1 LRGIVSLVIGLM
13 ALIGLVSGG
22 SIPKF
27 VVDSM
32 TFPFA
37 SDYINISS
45 NADFEGY
52 GLRGS
57 GTAEDPY
64 LIEGLNLSDHV
75 GNGIVIR
82 NTDAHLVI
90 KDCIMQNLSGRYRYV
105 SSQGISVEEAENV
118 RAKDCQVSSII
129 FEGVENGCIENCTT
143 DEEIY
148 VANNPR
154 SGSYLIRGCEAGG
167 GLYIMGAAN
176 CLVEDCLVKDG
187 EFGVTNSIN
196 ATFRNI
202 TLQNCT
208 FFPSGLSG
216 ASFEEIDLIGSDTLI
231 LGLNPDEFQIHLK
244 NSTVDGR
251 QVFYYEDRDDL
262 ELKDLNA
269 GYIWLLNCTGARL
282 DGVEASAIF
291 VARSSGARI
300 ENSMIREGGQGIVL
314 SLSKDCII
322 SNNSIPNSSE
332 GITVG
337 RFDRFSSNNTL
348 HHNLIR
354 ARGPSNDGSE
364 VAGIRVYTESN
375 SIGDNIITDSEIGI
389 LIAGADNTVVGN
401 TIANNDVG
409 IRVEENYNSITGNNF
424 FYNAMS
430 GVQEKNKYASE
441 SPSFVNNTWD
451 GNFWA
456 SYSRSSSDESDENW
470 DGIADRPYQTDIW
483 LPSAPV
489 DNRAMV
495 ESIPPRSDALALNET
510 SGH

>member
-1 LRGIVSLVIGLM
+1 M
-13 ALIGLVSGG
+13 ALICIVYGGAVSE
-22 SIPKF
+22 F

-37 SDYINISS
+37 SDYISISS
-45 NADFEGY
+45 NVDFESY
-52 GLRGS
+52 GLRGT

-64 LIEGLNLSDHV
+64 LIEGLNLSDHT

-90 KDCIMQNLSGRYRYV
+90 RDCTIQNLNGRYRYV
-105 SSQGISVEEAENV
+105 STQGIFAEEAENIWIE
-118 RAKDCQVSSII
+118 DCKVPSII
-129 FEGVENGCIENCTT
+129 FEGVKNGYIENCTT
-143 DEEIY
+143 DEGIY
-148 VANNPR
+148 VTNNPR
-154 SGSYLIRGCEAGG
+154 SGSYLIRGCKAGG
-167 GLYIMGAAN
+167 MSILDAAN
-176 CLVEDCLVKDG
+176 CLIEDCHVKDG
-187 EFGVTNSIN
+187 EFGVMNSVN
-196 ATFRNI
+196 AIFRNV

-216 ASFEEIDLIGSDTLI
+216 VSFEEIDLIESDTLI
-231 LGLNPDEFQIHLK
+231 LGLNPDDFQIHLK

-251 QVFYYEDRDDL
+251 KVFYYEDRDDL
-262 ELKDLNA
+262 ELKDLEA
-269 GYIWLLNCTGARL
+269 GYIWLFNCTEARL

-291 VARSSGARI
+291 VARSTGARI

-337 RFDRFSSNNTL
+337 RFDRFSDNNTL
-348 HHNLIR
+348 LYNLVR
-354 ARGPSNDGSE
+354 ALGPSNDGSE
-364 VAGIRVYTESN
+364 VAGIRMYTENN
-375 SIGDNIITDSEIGI
+375 SIAGNIITDSEIGI
-389 LIAGADNTVVGN
+389 LIAGAYNTVVGN
-401 TIANNDVG
+401 TIANNEVG
-409 IRVEENYNSITGNNF
+409 IRVEENYNRINGNNF
-424 FYNAMS
+424 FYNANS

-456 SYSRSSSDESDENW
+456 SYSSSSSDATDENG
-470 DGIADRPYQTDIW
+470 DGIADRPYQTEIW

-489 DNRAMV
+489 DNKAMI
-495 ESIPPRSDALALNET
+495 EPIQQRLDIE
-510 SGH
+510 